1 MTKPDPKR
9 TPDKT
14 PLIELAVDRSAELS
28 GIKIISGPEFVAG
41 FVAPEY
47 IVDGIIQRGQ
57 LYTLTGK
64 TGHGKTCI
72 AIYLTF
78 CFAHGVLFAGHE
90 VEQGNVCYL
99 VGENPDDVRARVM
112 VAAEAYGLEIV
123 DAMNFIP
130 QVFSI
135 DENFATLKATAE
147 DVGGFTAVIVDT
159 SAAYFQGD
167 EENSNTQLG
176 NHARLLRSLTTLEGK
191 PAVIVPCHPVKNPS
205 KDNLLP
211 RGGGAY
217 TAEVDGNLTL
227 WSDNDGKTT
236 QLHWQGKLR
245 GPGFEPV
252 DLELITKTSEKVIDK
267 NERLIPS
274 VVAQPISEE
283 KAIELGKEARSDED
297 ALLEMML
304 SWQSGSYASWC
315 EKLRWLGATGA
326 PQKSRLFRVMDR
338 LKEDGLVKKYRG
350 KYTLTKDG
358 RKEAESKL

>member
-1 MTKPDPKR
+1 MTESNLKVVHPG
-9 TPDKT
+9 
-14 PLIELAVDRSAELS
+14 LLN
-28 GIKIISGPEFVAG
+28 IISGPEFVDG

-57 LYTLTGK
+57 LYSLTGK

-72 AIYLTF
+72 AIYLAF
-78 CFAHGVLFAGHE
+78 CFSHGKPFSGHE

-112 VAAEAYGLEIV
+112 VAAETYGLNVNE
-123 DAMNFIP
+123 AMLFIP
-130 QVFSI
+130 KVFNIEEKYSSI
-135 DENFATLKATAE
+135 EAKAE
-147 DVGGFTAVIVDT
+147 EVGGFTAVIVDT
-159 SAAYFQGD
+159 SAAYFRGD
-167 EENSNTQLG
+167 DENSNTQLG
-176 NHARLLRSLTTLEGK
+176 NYARQTLRPLTRLSGK

-252 DLELITKTSEKVIDK
+252 DLELITKSSEKVKDK
-267 NERLIPS
+267 KGRIIPS

-283 KAIELGKEARSDED
+283 KAIELGKEAHSDENTI
-297 ALLEMML
+297 LEMML
-304 SWQSGSYASWC
+304 NWPNGSYAIWC
-315 EKLRWLGATGA
+315 EKLGWMTKDGK
-326 PQKSRLFRVMDR
+326 PNKSRINRVMGR
-338 LKEDGLVKKYRG
+338 LSADKLVKKYRNKYQLTPTG
-350 KYTLTKDG
+350 K
-358 RKEAESKL
+358 KEAQSIL